1 MSIEKNP
8 AIDALAPDSLCYNIY
23 RALYAQFF
31 NAQDRKDAEHPW
43 GVEEGDDTSV
53 RLHNTAYGFALA
65 IAGAV
70 GGNGGGEG
78 GILMEYLRLSGGDM
92 QGLLRACYGFAAG
105 VQNRTLLEAYA
116 REDGAGVRFA
126 EEVDVRGGILLCGRR
141 ALSYDV
147 QLDRLNVQAPA
158 LCLGDT
164 SVLGEGSILVGDAA
178 TGVRIDPSGI
188 SVGGRGVYHGGN
200 ANRSDADWTMRDATV
215 AGALHVAGAVELSG
229 TLRALHGVELGVGG
243 GRMLLLR
250 DDELAAGCHLSF
262 DEGYGIRMNGQA
274 VLIPTADGVRLSGA
288 GGNLLLGGGHTGRV
302 RLLSAVMDADD
313 SYTLLSPHGEACFPG
328 SLTVRH
334 DFGDTLLS
342 SYRTDAGDEGVTIH
356 KRLRLGSAQGPYLCP
371 QNGGIALFGTFERTL
386 PGSGKVERRTLGTT
400 LRYLFSAEDT
410 LSDDAPAGVLSV
422 ESDAAALVF
431 EGSLR
436 TRESFGIAGS
446 ATRLASDALFF
457 SDDRFLLGVA
467 DGIKHFGNTYLLGDV
482 SSELFTS
489 GFAGTGWAVRTSR
502 ATGNAAATFDE
513 LTVRKRMRVYELEI
527 RKADVV
533 GGGLWVS
540 DCCRGDTVERI
551 H

>member
-1 MSIEKNP
+1 
-8 AIDALAPDSLCYNIY
+8 
-23 RALYAQFF
+23 
-31 NAQDRKDAEHPW
+31 
-43 GVEEGDDTSV
+43 
-53 RLHNTAYGFALA
+53 
-65 IAGAV
+65 
-70 GGNGGGEG
+70 
-78 GILMEYLRLSGGDM
+78 
-92 QGLLRACYGFAAG
+92 
-105 VQNRTLLEAYA
+105 
-116 REDGAGVRFA
+116 
-126 EEVDVRGGILLCGRR
+126 
-141 ALSYDV
+141 
-147 QLDRLNVQAPA
+147 
-158 LCLGDT
+158 
-164 SVLGEGSILVGDAA
+164 
-178 TGVRIDPSGI
+178 
-188 SVGGRGVYHGGN
+188 
-200 ANRSDADWTMRDATV
+200 
-215 AGALHVAGAVELSG
+215 
-229 TLRALHGVELGVGG
+229 
-243 GRMLLLR
+243 
-250 DDELAAGCHLSF
+250 
-262 DEGYGIRMNGQA
+262 
-274 VLIPTADGVRLSGA
+274 
-288 GGNLLLGGGHTGRV
+288 
-302 RLLSAVMDADD
+302 MDADD

-342 SYRTDAGDEGVTIH
+342 SYRTDADDEGVTLH

-371 QNGGIALFGTFERTL
+371 REGGVALFGTFERTL
-386 PGSGKVERRTLGTT
+386 PDSGKVERTLLGTT

-422 ESDAAALVF
+422 ESDAAAFVF

-436 TRESFGIAGS
+436 TRESFEIAGS

-457 SDDRFLLGVA
+457 SDDRFLLGTS

-540 DCCRGDTVERI
+540 DCCRGDTVERV